1 MLAVDAF
8 RKKDYAGAENWLK
21 LTVES
26 DLDRLITGLMTGW
39 AKAGEGDPADALK
52 YLEALQGPEWYTI
65 FTTYHRALIA
75 EQAGLDDKA
84 VEIYEASLD
93 DVVGRRRRARDLA
106 QGGRILCALP

>member
-1 MLAVDAF
+1 MRSA
-8 RKKDYAGAENWLK
+8 RRTIAGAENWLK

-39 AKAGEGDPADALK
+39 AKAGAGRHGRRAE
-52 YLEALQGPEWYTI
+52 YLEELQGPEWYSI

-84 VEIYEASLD
+84 IEIYDASLD

-106 QGGRILCALP
+106 AGGRILCALP